1 MNGIDE
7 VIPELPPEPNEPEV
21 LVELCAGGVAD
32 VELAESFR
40 LQRVELNT
48 ALPLGG
54 LTPSAALMRTAR
66 TTFQGE
72 IIAMVRPREGGF
84 CYSEAEFRLILDEA
98 SSLVDLGAD
107 GLAVGFLL
115 PDGSID
121 ERRCDRFRHSLPRTS
136 LVFHRAFDVIPDQL
150 NAVRTLIDLGWNRIL
165 TSGRCRSAREGAE
178 QIRQVAEKAA
188 GQIEILAGAGICA
201 ENVGEVLSLTGLRQL
216 HASCGALSH
225 DVSMEANSAL
235 NFSAP
240 GSQHG
245 GSYQST
251 SRERLAALMHAVD
264 QWLLENRDGILNDST
279 ARS

>member
-1 MNGIDE
+1 MSGIDE
-7 VIPELPPEPNEPEV
+7 VIPELPPEPDEPEV

-32 VELAESFR
+32 VEMAESFR

-54 LTPSAALMRTAR
+54 LTPSAGLVRTAR

-98 SSLVDLGAD
+98 SSLIDLGAD

-121 ERRCDRFRHSLPRTS
+121 ERRCDRFRNSLPRTS
-136 LVFHRAFDVIPDQL
+136 LVFHRAFDVVPDQL
-150 NAVRTLIDLGWNRIL
+150 AAVRVLADLGWNRIL
-165 TSGRCRSAREGAE
+165 TSGRCRSALEGAA
-178 QIRQVAEKAA
+178 QIRQLAEKAA
-188 GQIEILAGAGICA
+188 GQIEILAGAGISA
-201 ENVGEVLSLTGLRQL
+201 DNVGELLSATGLRQV
-216 HASCGALSH
+216 HASCSCLLD
-225 DVSMEANSAL
+225 DVSMDSNPAL
-235 NFSAP
+235 NFSVP

-245 GSYQST
+245 GSYQTT
-251 SRERLAALMHAVD
+251 SRDRLAALMHAID
-264 QWLLENRDGILNDST
+264 QWLLENRDGILNDS
-279 ARS
+279 AAHS